1 MILAIED
8 TLSEVVARKLLS
20 VVRPDISVE
29 VAIGN
34 QGRGYLQN
42 RARELNRAAAAVP
55 VFLLADLDRPLP
67 CPVDLINSWISGSP
81 QRHFFCRF
89 AVMEVESWILADRA
103 RFANFLSVPEHRIP
117 GNTDEI
123 HSPKELI
130 VSLARRSRRKDIRD
144 DLVPATG
151 STSPV
156 GPAYNPRLASFVAG
170 SWNPLVAMEA
180 SPSLA
185 RAVRR
190 LGSAFSSI

>member
-1 MILAIED
+1 MILAVED
-8 TLSEVVARKLLS
+8 TLSEVVARKLLA
-20 VVRPDISVE
+20 VVRPDISVA

-42 RARELNRAAAAVP
+42 RARELNRVAAAVP

-67 CPVDLINSWISGSP
+67 CPSDLISSWISGPP
-81 QRHFFCRF
+81 QRHFFCRV
-89 AVMEVESWILADRA
+89 AVMEVESWVLADRA
-103 RFANFLSVPEHRIP
+103 RFADFLSVPEHRIP
-117 GNTDEI
+117 ENTDEI
-123 HSPKELI
+123 NFPKEFI
-130 VSLARRSRRKDIRD
+130 VTLARRSRRKDIRD

-156 GPAYNPRLASFVAG
+156 GPAYNPRLASFVG
-170 SWNPLVAMEA
+170 GLWDPRVAAAA

-190 LGSAFSSI
+190 LGSAFGSI